1 MKFQYYNSLVIIALF
16 LINSFDCDDNG
27 LIIIPNGKYT
37 QGYNEFKIKT
47 KNGIISYSTSVGTDW
62 GDSYDIDYV
71 FIEDIKNIDLFQ
83 KPEDTKEI
91 KYMIYRNTKSND

>member
-37 QGYNEFKIKT
+37 KGYEFKIKN
-47 KNGIISYSTSVGTDW
+47 KKWYN
-62 GDSYDIDYV
+62 
-71 FIEDIKNIDLFQ
+71 FLFNICWNRLG
-83 KPEDTKEI
+83 
-91 KYMIYRNTKSND
+91 